1 MKLLE
6 SASKTV
12 EYCPTLC
19 AVTSRT
25 FFKYFRSSYE
35 YSVVPGINFAIFF
48 KYLFGLRKNSKTAD
62 KLASN
67 NGLIVYA
74 YQYIPTKKVPTNKP
88 RLTLI
93 FFPSC
98 KSPPSKPAK
107 ASKLI

>member
-35 YSVVPGINFAIFF
+35 YFVVPGLNFTIFF
-48 KYLFGLRKNSKTAD
+48 KYLFGVIKNSKTAD

-67 NGLIVYA
+67 DGIIVSPSPDT
-74 YQYIPTKKVPTNKP
+74 PTKKVPTNKP

-93 FFPSC
+93 SFPSC